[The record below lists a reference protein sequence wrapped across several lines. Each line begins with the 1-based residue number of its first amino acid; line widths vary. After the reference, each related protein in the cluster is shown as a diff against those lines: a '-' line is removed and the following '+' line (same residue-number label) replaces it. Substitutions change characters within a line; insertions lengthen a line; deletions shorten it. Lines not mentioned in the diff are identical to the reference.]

1 METVQFFRQVER
13 RVLPKLYGR
22 IAESRIGHI
31 RSVNH
36 AFQAII
42 DRRFAALHEAL
53 PADLQKVTNPDE
65 YGRRLEWVRRQYAA
79 LPEKEQRNLAAA
91 VALHDI
97 GYLLDRGVAHNNLG
111 AQLTAGFLMETG
123 TRGVDSAVVAELV
136 GAHGFFQD
144 MTSHLLPSDA
154 GQNSEDRKTQLL
166 LINLVDVIGK
176 SGGNR
181 LSQYAL
187 ETMIAMR
194 QGRFNEPKQ
203 YFALRMRTLLGP
215 ICYSY
220 LADNLA
226 HLTLL
231 DTIEQDIPYEDKK
244 ALYRNVCFRFRNL
257 SWPVF
262 QELVMKHQGIRTF
275 LRLLIRLSTLAEEKL
290 PQEKDV
296 LLVFKPDFLGL
307 ETAARPPYLEAL
319 KRSPNAN
326 FLRAKS
332 VGEHG
337 IIEIDLQ
344 KLLGARP

>member
-53 PADLQKVTNPDE
+53 PADLQKVTNLDE
-65 YGRRLEWVRRQYAA
+65 YGRQLEWVRRQYAA

-97 GYLLDRGVAHNNLG
+97 GYLLAPGLAHNNYG
-111 AQLTAGFLMETG
+111 QQLVGELIMTIG
-123 TRGVDSAVVAELV
+123 TRGVDRQAVAELV
-136 GAHGFFQD
+136 ANHGLFMDATAQF
-144 MTSHLLPSDA
+144 LPADTLTF
-154 GQNSEDRKTQLL
+154 SETRKNQLL
-166 LINLVDVIGK
+166 VIAVADAIGK
-176 SGGNR
+176 IEGST
-181 LSQYAL
+181 LSLPAL

-194 QGRFNEPKQ
+194 QGRFHEPKQ

-231 DTIEQDIPYEDKK
+231 DTIERDIPYEDKK

-262 QELVMKHQGIRTF
+262 QELVLKHQGIRTF
-275 LRLLIRLSTLAEEKL
+275 LRLLIRLSTLAEAKL
-290 PQEKDV
+290 PAEKDV
-296 LLVFKPDFLGL
+296 LLVFKPDFFGL
-307 ETAARPPYLEAL
+307 EMAARSPYLEAL

-332 VGEHG
+332 AGEHG